1 MNKDTLK
8 DLKVGIISSRFNTP
22 VVSELLNFCIKKLE
36 SQGVSLYNIVHK
48 EVPGALE
55 IPLLANA
62 FALSKEFDVLI
73 GIGAVIRG
81 ETYHFEVVSDQSA
94 QGVMRVQ
101 LDHNIPVI
109 NAIITTNSS
118 EEAYARTKIKGEEA
132 ALNAIE
138 MAALIKSL

>member
-8 DLKVGIISSRFNTP
+8 DLKVGIISSRFNKP
-22 VVSELLNFCIKKLE
+22 VVSELLDFCIKKLE
-36 SQGVSLYNIVHK
+36 SQGVSKNNIVHK

-73 GIGAVIRG
+73 GVGAVIRG